1 MDYPN
6 YDHSGKTGQTLLYL
20 DKKKKKNHP
29 ERGWFAKQ

>member
-20 DKKKKKNHP
+20 DKKKKNQP